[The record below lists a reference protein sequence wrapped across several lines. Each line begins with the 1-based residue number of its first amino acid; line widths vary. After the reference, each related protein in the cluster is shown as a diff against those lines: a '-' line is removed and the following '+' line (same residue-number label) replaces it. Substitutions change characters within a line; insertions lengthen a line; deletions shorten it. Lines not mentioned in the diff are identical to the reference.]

1 MKKNILALLITVI
14 CIITSGCATENR
26 VIALIEKEDYAKAQE
41 VYSAT
46 IGGSY
51 EKKLELEHSIDA
63 YIADMIVSY

>member
-46 IGGSY
+46 PRSPVCCTGRMTLCHAPRSG
-51 EKKLELEHSIDA
+51 KRRP
-63 YIADMIVSY
+63 